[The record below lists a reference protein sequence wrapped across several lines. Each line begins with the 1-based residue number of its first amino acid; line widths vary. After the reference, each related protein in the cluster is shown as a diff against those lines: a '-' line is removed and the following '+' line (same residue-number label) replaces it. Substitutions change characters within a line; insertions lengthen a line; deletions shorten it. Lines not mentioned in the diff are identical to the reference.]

1 MKNNI
6 SIKKIALIAIFIT
19 LSLILSYVDSLIPI
33 NIMVPGI
40 KIGLANL
47 IIIYSLY
54 MLGIKEA
61 IFISII
67 RVVISSILFG
77 SILTFVYSLTGA
89 IVSLLIMVILKSF
102 TSLTVITI
110 SIIGGVMHNMT
121 QIIVAIILM
130 NTKEI
135 VYYLPILILTGVIS
149 GMMIGIF
156 STLLIKFSK
165 NNLKISW

>member
-102 TSLTVITI
+102 TSLTVITT
-110 SIIGGVMHNMT
+110 SIAGGVMHNMT

>member
-19 LSLILSYVDSLIPI
+19 LSLILSYVDNLIPI
-33 NIMVPGI
+33 NIVVPGI